1 MSNILWSIGQLVD
14 NPSETI
20 INTLQKHIFRKS
32 NGESVTI
39 SSKTTARQNQDDKHN
54 SNESVPV
61 PSCSSK
67 GPKELRSKQ
76 TQVGTG
82 LRNQSLTQCSV
93 ENVLKRTSTATSV
106 LKINHMDRKVGPSQV
121 HLTKDDCIETD
132 SIKICEEHQQAFAIL
147 RKWPAGRKTSEAQ
160 KISSNKVSLLKYK
173 LLEALKY
180 LQLEKIQSIPQYRS
194 TDREF
199 LKLYKSVDARNI
211 KVILSKE
218 NSQNKKLR

>member
-76 TQVGTG
+76 TQVG

-180 LQLEKIQSIPQYRS
+180 LKLEKIQSIPQYRS

-199 LKLYKSVDARNI
+199 MKLYKSVDARNI
-211 KVILSKE
+211 KVISSKE
-218 NSQNKKLR
+218 NSQNKRLR

>member
-76 TQVGTG
+76 TQVG

-106 LKINHMDRKVGPSQV
+106 LKVNHMDRKVGPSQV

-211 KVILSKE
+211 KVISSKE

>member
-76 TQVGTG
+76 TQVG

-106 LKINHMDRKVGPSQV
+106 LKVNHMDRKVGPSQV

-160 KISSNKVSLLKYK
+160 KISSNKVSLLRYK

-211 KVILSKE
+211 KVISSKE

>member
-76 TQVGTG
+76 TQVG

-106 LKINHMDRKVGPSQV
+106 LKVNHMDRKVGPSQV

-211 KVILSKE
+211 KVISSKE
-218 NSQNKKLR
+218 NSQNKRLR